1 MSNEL
6 YKRIVVTYDS
16 MDELLDREE
25 VMSRTLANYLERED
39 NYEFYDSR
47 IEITNNKYKLILEI
61 KLKDEY
67 YNRAY

>member
-67 YNRAY
+67 YNRAD

>member
-1 MSNEL
+1 LSNEL

-67 YNRAY
+67 YNRAD